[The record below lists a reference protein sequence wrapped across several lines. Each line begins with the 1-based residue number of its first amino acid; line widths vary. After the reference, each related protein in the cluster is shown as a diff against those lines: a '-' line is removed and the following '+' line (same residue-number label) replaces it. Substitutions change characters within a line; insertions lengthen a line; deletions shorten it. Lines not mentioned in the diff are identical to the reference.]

1 MHIKALLSE
10 RIEAVFDAM
19 GLEGP
24 AVVQSASR
32 PEFGDY
38 QANGVMG
45 AAKRAK
51 LNPRDVAAD
60 VIERVDLTGIA
71 SSVEIAGP
79 GFLNITLDPEW
90 LARNQPATISPAE
103 PKQKIVVDYSAPN
116 LAKEMHV
123 GHLRS
128 TIIGDALARVLEAQG
143 HEVVRQNHVGD
154 WGTQFGMLL
163 EYMKES
169 GETSAELSDLETFY
183 RSAKV
188 RFDEDND
195 FQSRARKAVVDL
207 QSGEAYAT
215 EQWQKFIDISMSHC
229 QEIYNRLGVTLRP
242 DHIAGESTYNDAL
255 PGVITSLAE
264 QNLLEESDGAQCV
277 FLDEFKNKKGDIL
290 PVIVQKSDGGYLY
303 ATTDLAAVQYRTG
316 EIGAERIL
324 YCTDNRQILHF
335 QQIFS
340 VAALAGFNKNGA
352 SLEHMPFGTMLGEDG
367 KPFKSRS
374 GDLIKLAELLD
385 EAEARATNLVKEKN
399 PDLSDEEARELGS
412 VIGIGAVK
420 YADLS
425 KNRTSDYVFDWDQ
438 MISFEGN
445 TAPYLQ
451 YAYTRVLS
459 IFSRGEIDIDT
470 LPGHA
475 VAVDE
480 AERRLAVTI
489 AGLEDTLEQVTEEGY
504 PHFLCAYLYDLATR
518 FTHFYEACPILS
530 SEGEV
535 RTRRLVLAKQTA
547 DTLKL
552 GLSLLGI
559 GTVARM

>member
-10 RIEAVFDAM
+10 RIEAAFDAM

-71 SSVEIAGP
+71 SNVEIAGP
-79 GFLNITLDPEW
+79 GFLNITLDSEW

-229 QEIYNRLGVTLRP
+229 QEIYNRLGVTLRA
-242 DHIAGESTYNDAL
+242 DHIAGESTYNNAL

-459 IFSRGEIDIDT
+459 IFSRGEIEIDT

>member
-10 RIEAVFDAM
+10 RIEAAFDAM

-79 GFLNITLDPEW
+79 GFLNITLDSEW